1 MQTQEII
8 TNPISTTSKVREQI
22 RQEIEKAPDEILE
35 SALEYILFLK
45 SRYAD
50 SLMAKQT
57 PSTGASIL
65 KTLERIGTWEGD
77 DFDECLELVHTSR
90 SKLYVTIDENEAED
104 AE

>member
-8 TNPISTTSKVREQI
+8 TNPVSTASKVREKI
-22 RQEIEKAPDEILE
+22 RQEIEQAPDEILDM
-35 SALEYILFLK
+35 ALEFILFLK
-45 SRYAD
+45 SRYSD

-65 KTLERIGTWEGD
+65 KTLERIGKWEGD

-90 SKLYVTIDENEAED
+90 SKLYVTTDENEGED